1 MSDIAYFI
9 RNDQVNEVQTNM
21 DVGSSGDKIHKMI
34 KNKGA
39 KKIYIVTNYG
49 DGRVI
54 VAEINIKQLYINQ
67 SSKWSYRVKGDNNS
81 KIIDPPKSYDEIF
94 PNKPFQGPVV
104 IRYVD

>member
-34 KNKGA
+34 QNKDA
-39 KKIYIVTNYG
+39 KKLYIVTNYG
-49 DGRVI
+49 YGRVI
-54 VAEINIKQLYINQ
+54 VAEINIKQLYIDQ

-81 KIIDPPKSYDEIF
+81 KRIDPPKSYDKIF
-94 PNKPFQGPVV
+94 PNKPFPRPVV